1 MSTER
6 LANQLPSVWPK
17 NRLLCT
23 FFLTYGLGGAM
34 QGLWRCLHRVL
45 IGSLAFASAGR
56 AHRALPISKIF
67 PQNTTPAWRRIFP
80 NNSARRIEKTPYGAL
95 IHPKRSPLRATK
107 VFGASLFLSSCMSAG
122 RTRPCRQ
129 ALSALRLVLLGLDSV
144 YRKSFLSL
152 ASSGD
157 VPSGV
162 PVLFSVP
169 GCAQGLS
176 GEQFALSEG
185 G

>member
-45 IGSLAFASAGR
+45 IGSPTFASARR
-56 AHRALPISKIF
+56 AHRILPIRKIF
-67 PQNTTPAWRRIFP
+67 PQNTTPSWRRIFP
-80 NNSARRIEKTPYGAL
+80 NFSARRIEKPPYGAL
-95 IHPKRSPLRATK
+95 IHPKRSPLPATK
-107 VFGASLFLSSCMSAG
+107 TFGASLFLSSCLSTG
-122 RTRPCRQ
+122 QTRPSRK
-129 ALSALRLVLLGLDSV
+129 ALSAPRLLLLGLDSV
-144 YRKSFLSL
+144 YGKSFLSL
-152 ASSGD
+152 ALSGYA
-157 VPSGV
+157 PSGV
-162 PVLFSVP
+162 PTLFSVS
-169 GCAQGLS
+169 GCTQGLS